1 MAEEKLPVITYAED
15 VPQQDFRPI
24 PWQIRVDGCESGM
37 QCFYSAHWCYPRKEE
52 PGKADAPKPSK
63 VGHPPHLHKE
73 NEIMMLI
80 GGDPDDPYDLGA
92 TVEFCIGKDM
102 KKYTFTRSVTVMI
115 PGGTPHGYYKIV
127 DCRRPF
133 MFVQIQEAPVR
144 TEKFLWE
151 YLTQEQIDS
160 IEHKDHWKDT
170 GFDD

>member
-102 KKYTFTRSVTVMI
+102 KKYTFTRSVTIMI
-115 PGGTPHGYYKIV
+115 PSSQLFWGRPLLISAMPDPSRDAASRNICTGWTPSPRSAIPYGI
-127 DCRRPF
+127 
-133 MFVQIQEAPVR
+133 
-144 TEKFLWE
+144 
-151 YLTQEQIDS
+151 
-160 IEHKDHWKDT
+160 
-170 GFDD
+170 